1 MDKRIRKHVYRGT
14 RPKYSLANSRKVY
27 CDRCECSYDIPVS
40 RNGDQWLNYHWA
52 HFNCIQKKIIRQQ
65 EENDD
70 YTLRKP
76 AVSDALKSD
85 KHFVIDGAREERSL
99 GLMMTLLVIYRTGG
113 MDSGDKRLQVLHQ
126 NLRNKLP
133 SRSQFFGKEPS
144 IPVSRKRPRSAG
156 GASQPSSALMAT
168 ADDIDSDDDYVSE
181 QDVDSQN
188 EDESD

>member
-70 YTLRKP
+70 YTLRQP

-85 KHFVIDGAREERSL
+85 KHFVIETKNTVLDMLS
-99 GLMMTLLVIYRTGG
+99 MQKSNGG
-113 MDSGDKRLQVLHQ
+113 QILEHGTPNWQ
-126 NLRNKLP
+126 NRI
-133 SRSQFFGKEPS
+133 GKT
-144 IPVSRKRPRSAG
+144 V
-156 GASQPSSALMAT
+156 
-168 ADDIDSDDDYVSE
+168 
-181 QDVDSQN
+181 
-188 EDESD
+188 